1 MRPRRSPD
9 VTRYSAQIQRS
20 AALGLRARA
29 EDAPLG
35 LLDRD
40 VVDARLAAA
49 HVALVVE
56 LPLLVAVAAPPLP
69 RRVATLVLEAHGDPV
84 AAERP
89 QVLAQRV
96 VELALPLARQE
107 LDDRGAAGEELVA
120 VAPLRILAVG
130 GGDALGVARVPRVL
144 GRLHLLARGLLGER
158 WDGRSHRRS
167 VPGRWRTPRLA
178 RAARRRRP
186 AVVLGR
192 HAQRVHRALLGL
204 PGQAPVQGHEDV
216 APERAAGRAARGGR
230 DVRMPGAQLVHRRE
244 PEVQLGLLAQA
255 LLRAR
260 DPGRQPDGLHA
271 GTADAGFGAAA
282 APSEDAGDDG
292 GRPALRSSASPF
304 CAAIA
309 IGSNSAPIGGE

>member
-1 MRPRRSPD
+1 MRPRRTPD

-49 HVALVVE
+49 HAALVAE
-56 LPLLVAVAAPPLP
+56 LPRLVAVAGPPLLVAVAAPPRP

-130 GGDALGVARVPRVL
+130 GGDALGVAHVPRVL
-144 GRLHLLARGLLGER
+144 GCLHLLARGLLGER

-167 VPGRWRTPRLA
+167 APGRRRTPRLA
-178 RAARRRRP
+178 RPARRRRP

-244 PEVQLGLLAQA
+244 PEVQLGLLA
-255 LLRAR
+255 
-260 DPGRQPDGLHA
+260 
-271 GTADAGFGAAA
+271 
-282 APSEDAGDDG
+282 
-292 GRPALRSSASPF
+292 
-304 CAAIA
+304 
-309 IGSNSAPIGGE
+309 

>member
-1 MRPRRSPD
+1 MRPRRTPD

-96 VELALPLARQE
+96 VELALPLAGEER
-107 LDDRGAAGEELVA
+107 DDRLAAGEELVT
-120 VAPLRILAVG
+120 VAPLRVLRVRG
-130 GGDALGVARVPRVL
+130 SDALRIGRVPRIL
-144 GRLHLLARGLLGER
+144 GRLDLLAGGLLGE
-158 WDGRSHRRS
+158 GR
-167 VPGRWRTPRLA
+167 
-178 RAARRRRP
+178 
-186 AVVLGR
+186 
-192 HAQRVHRALLGL
+192 
-204 PGQAPVQGHEDV
+204 
-216 APERAAGRAARGGR
+216 
-230 DVRMPGAQLVHRRE
+230 
-244 PEVQLGLLAQA
+244 
-255 LLRAR
+255 
-260 DPGRQPDGLHA
+260 
-271 GTADAGFGAAA
+271 
-282 APSEDAGDDG
+282 
-292 GRPALRSSASPF
+292 
-304 CAAIA
+304 
-309 IGSNSAPIGGE
+309 